1 MRLQEIPSKI
11 IDIETLDTGK
21 EPIVLVFSDGI
32 LKYTQLPS
40 HGETKI
46 VTHDNKVTRVNFNE
60 GELFK

>member
-11 IDIETLDTGK
+11 IDIETLGTK
-21 EPIVLVFSDGI
+21 EPIVLVLSDG
-32 LKYTQLPS
+32 KARFAPLPS

-46 VTHDNKVTRVNFNE
+46 VTHDDKVTRVNFNE

>member
-1 MRLQEIPSKI
+1 MRLQEITSKI
-11 IDIETLDTGK
+11 IDIETLDAGK
-21 EPIVLVFSDGI
+21 EPIVLVLSDGI
-32 LKYTQLPS
+32 LKYTQLPP